1 MNKPQQPLLICVVG
15 PTAIGKTKAAIHI
28 AQALGCEIISADSRQ
43 FYKEMKIGTAVP
55 SPEELAAVPHHFI
68 QQRSIHQAYTVG
80 QFESEATAW
89 LTSYFQSSLHAVLV
103 GGSGL
108 YVDAVVKGLDHFPE
122 ATPQIREQLNASWT
136 HHGIGY
142 LQQELK
148 RLDPVYY
155 QRVDRE
161 NPHRLIRALEV
172 CLASGKPYSS
182 YLNQPK
188 PARRFRT
195 LHIGLDAPRE
205 VVYDRINTRVDLMM
219 QEGLLE
225 EARALFDYKDLNA
238 LQTVGYRELFDHFEG
253 RIDLETAVDRIKMNS
268 RRFAKRQGTWFRKN
282 RDIHWVPYDLKAK
295 VLIDQVCQWIE
306 ALPPS

>member
-1 MNKPQQPLLICVVG
+1 MDQPQPLLICVVG
-15 PTAIGKTKAAIHI
+15 PTAIGKTRAAIQI
-28 AQALGCEIISADSRQ
+28 AQTLGCEIISADSRQ

-55 SPEELAAVPHHFI
+55 SPDELAAVPHHFI

-80 QFESEATAW
+80 QFEREAMTW
-89 LTSYFQSSLHAVLV
+89 LTSYFKSNPYAVLV

-122 ATPQIREQLNASWT
+122 ATPEIREQLNASWSQQ
-136 HHGIGY
+136 GIGY

-148 RLDPVYY
+148 RLDPEYY
-155 QRVDRE
+155 ERVDLE

-182 YLNQPK
+182 YLDRPK
-188 PARRFRT
+188 PERPFRV
-195 LHIGLDAPRE
+195 LYLGLDAPRE
-205 VVYDRINTRVDLMM
+205 IVYDRINTRVDLMM

-253 RIDLETAVDRIKMNS
+253 RIDLETAVDQIKMNT

-282 RDIHWVPYDLKAK
+282 KDIHWLPYDLEAKA
-295 VLIDQVCQWIE
+295 LTDQVRQWVE
-306 ALPPS
+306 GLPNS